1 MVTNNRKRIQDYVGI
16 EITEHM
22 KLLDVWHYRTDH
34 KRKQNFTTSK
44 FHAST
49 FPLLMALKSAI
60 YVLRI
65 AKDRV
70 NTWIFSTAQ
79 SLLLV
84 GVWKKISLF
93 FIRLR
98 FEIYLYTQD
107 FPVSEYV
114 RNLKNFKRVLTYQKK
129 LIVKEW

>member
-1 MVTNNRKRIQDYVGI
+1 
-16 EITEHM
+16 
-22 KLLDVWHYRTDH
+22 
-34 KRKQNFTTSK
+34 
-44 FHAST
+44 
-49 FPLLMALKSAI
+49 MALKSAI

-114 RNLKNFKRVLTYQKK
+114 RNLRVLTYQKK